1 MIVEAVESVDH
12 YVEAVDVDVV
22 ESVVESVGEAVDC

>member
-12 YVEAVDVDVV
+12 HVEAVDVDV
-22 ESVVESVGEAVDC
+22 ESVVESVGKAVDC

>member
-12 YVEAVDVDVV
+12 HVEAVDVD
-22 ESVVESVGEAVDC
+22 VESVGEAVDC